1 MVFVS
6 HIHIA
11 HTASDPA
18 VKRRNLVDGVFVRQ
32 LDIIKYIPC
41 AQAGRKAFRAVPFR
55 IDDLVRAVA
64 QQQLGMHVPRGLG
77 DHARRAHLLEH
88 GGDQQAAGEVRPD
101 ADKTEIEVLYAK
113 RAQRV
118 FIGAI
123 GNLRAGHLVGQRTD
137 RRLVAINNHH
147 LIIEAHEFSAQ
158 MAAKAPQT
166 DNQNGLHCKLLF
178 WGFAPNLTK
187 NLRFLDFP
195 LRCRFAIADEETVT

>member
-1 MVFVS
+1 MPNM
-6 HIHIA
+6 
-11 HTASDPA
+11 TRLL
-18 VKRRNLVDGVFVRQ
+18 K
-32 LDIIKYIPC
+32 DIKACSIC
-41 AQAGRKAFRAVPFR
+41 AQHLPFSPKPLLQASTSARLLIAGQAP
-55 IDDLVRAVA
+55 
-64 QQQLGMHVPRGLG
+64 GL
-77 DHARRAHLLEH
+77 RAHQSGVLF
-88 GGDQQAAGEVRPD
+88 DDRSGER
-101 ADKTEIEVLYAK
+101 
-113 RAQRV
+113 
-118 FIGAI
+118 
-123 GNLRAGHLVGQRTD
+123 LRQWLGLSHEEFYD